1 MTQEEEPPF
10 LGEIALLIDG
20 YRRFS
25 VIFTISRALVRATD
39 SLNASV
45 ATEGSLTSRRPP
57 APAASRANG
66 AGSIR
71 AAILSRKVVM
81 SSP

>member
-25 VIFTISRALVRATD
+25 VIFTSRGWRVCRAPETVD
-39 SLNASV
+39 PAKV
-45 ATEGSLTSRRPP
+45 ERDEVCKFTRGRRV
-57 APAASRANG
+57 
-66 AGSIR
+66 
-71 AAILSRKVVM
+71 LQ
-81 SSP
+81 